1 MSKGQ
6 YMFTKLK
13 LGLYLVAIAMLAGCN
28 SELASMAPKQAAVM
42 FTEKKAVI
50 LDVRELHEWQ
60 EQHIAGAIHI
70 PLAQVEARISELLQ
84 YKNSPVIVQ
93 CRSGKRSAKAAGTLQ
108 SAGFTQVYNLTGGII
123 AWTDEGL
130 KTAQSKL

>member
-6 YMFTKLK
+6 HMVTKLK
-13 LGLYLVAIAMLAGCN
+13 LGLYLAAIAMLAACN
-28 SELASMAPKQAAVM
+28 SELASLAPKQAAAM
-42 FTEKKAVI
+42 FAEKKAVI

-70 PLAQVEARISELLQ
+70 PLAQVEARISELSQ
-84 YKNSPVIVQ
+84 YKDSPVIVQ
-93 CRSGKRSAKAAGTLQ
+93 CRSGKRSAKAASTLQ
-108 SAGFTQVYNLTGGII
+108 AAGFTQVYNLTGGII
-123 AWTDEGL
+123 AWTDGGL

>member
-6 YMFTKLK
+6 HMFIKLK
-13 LGLYLVAIAMLAGCN
+13 LGLYLAVIAMLAGCN
-28 SELASMAPKQAAVM
+28 SELASMTPKQAAAM
-42 FTEKKAVI
+42 FAGKKAVI

-70 PLAQVEARISELLQ
+70 PLAQVEARLSELSQ
-84 YKNSPVIVQ
+84 YKDSPVIVQ
-93 CRSGKRSAKAAGTLQ
+93 CRSGKRSAKAASTLQ
-108 SAGFTQVYNLTGGII
+108 AAGFTQVYNLTGGII
-123 AWTDEGL
+123 AWTDDGL

>member
-1 MSKGQ
+1 
-6 YMFTKLK
+6 MFTKLK
-13 LGLYLVAIAMLAGCN
+13 LGLYFVAIAMLAGCN
-28 SELASMAPKQAAVM
+28 SELASMTPKQAAAM
-42 FTEKKAVI
+42 FAEKKAVI

-70 PLAQVEARISELLQ
+70 PLAQVEARISELSQ